1 MASRDSAKAIKQ
13 EEELKFP
20 ASQILIYSRK
30 KAPRELQPL
39 LTFATL
45 QVLPPGIPQDGE
57 WQQEEEYAAV
67 NRGATKPYAYMVAFC
82 KSQFVVGC
90 VVSLQP

>member
-45 QVLPPGIPQDGE
+45 QVLLPGIPQDGK
-57 WQQEEEYAAV
+57 WQQETQMSALLRNTTESA
-67 NRGATKPYAYMVAFC
+67 P
-82 KSQFVVGC
+82 
-90 VVSLQP
+90 